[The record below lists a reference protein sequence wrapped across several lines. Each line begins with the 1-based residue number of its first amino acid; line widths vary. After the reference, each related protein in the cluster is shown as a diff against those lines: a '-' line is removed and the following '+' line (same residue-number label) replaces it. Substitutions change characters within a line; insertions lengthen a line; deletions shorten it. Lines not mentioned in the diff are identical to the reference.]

1 MIFSSQITQY
11 LGVKKSYK
19 NKEIVRNRSQELELP
34 TFQNKVQNK

>member
-11 LGVKKSYK
+11 LGVKKSCK
-19 NKEIVRNRSQELELP
+19 NKKIVRNRSQKPELP